1 VDRAYLGRAPRFHA
15 DRDEFGIAAN
25 NAGDRSTVGGWL
37 ALRPEFSTQARMPP
51 TAFLAPRGVRRGLP
65 VLTAGLVLAIDTRRR
80 VNSRRADGTRTGLD
94 PHGPSELRS
103 AYLDAIARLERLT
116 MPHPDQQT
124 SAMPRAEVLAE
135 GSERDPEA
143 APARSV
149 RRATARRASNRRAT
163 ARSRQGDTEA
173 SILDFLAQ
181 HPGST
186 AGDLAK
192 GLNLDPGS
200 VSARLTQLAKA
211 GEIERASH
219 GYRTK

>member
-1 VDRAYLGRAPRFHA
+1 MTRDRGPRRLGP
-15 DRDEFGIAAN
+15 
-25 NAGDRSTVGGWL
+25 
-37 ALRPEFSTQARMPP
+37 
-51 TAFLAPRGVRRGLP
+51 
-65 VLTAGLVLAIDTRRR
+65 AIDTRRR
-80 VNSRRADGTRTGLD
+80 LNTPRADGTPTNPD
-94 PHGPSELRS
+94 PHGPGDLRY
-103 AYLDAIARLERLT
+103 AYLNAIARLERPT

-135 GSERDPEA
+135 GSERNPEA

-163 ARSRQGDTEA
+163 ARSRQSDTNA
-173 SILDFLAQ
+173 SIIDFLAQ

-200 VSARLTQLAKA
+200 VSTRLTQLAKA